1 MVILPGEL
9 LAALAVETCDLMIEV
24 IERSSASAGVEIPAS
39 NKHASGRRLTKS
51 SFLRQPEAGWC
62 AIARGETAMPS
73 PWAATD
79 RPPQRGLHSI
89 GNSNAPRL
97 C

>member
-1 MVILPGEL
+1 MVMLPGEL
-9 LAALAVETCDLMIEV
+9 LAALAVETGDLIIEV
-24 IERSSASAGVEIPAS
+24 IKRSSASAGVEIPAS

-51 SFLRQPEAGWC
+51 SFLRQPEAGLC

-73 PWAATD
+73 LWAASD
-79 RPPQRGLHSI
+79 KPPQRGLHSF
-89 GNSNAPRL
+89 GNSNARRL